1 MTFEIGGLAGEE
13 AVDSV
18 VWLEDAFNWPRMR
31 PLGEATLHPRLVRL
45 RSFVVVVLLAL
56 GLWAAAIWAAVAIFS
71 SAA

>member
-1 MTFEIGGLAGEE
+1 MTFEIGGLAGED

-45 RSFVVVVLLAL
+45 RSFMLVVLLAL
-56 GLWAAAIWAAVAIFS
+56 GLWGAAIWATVAIFV